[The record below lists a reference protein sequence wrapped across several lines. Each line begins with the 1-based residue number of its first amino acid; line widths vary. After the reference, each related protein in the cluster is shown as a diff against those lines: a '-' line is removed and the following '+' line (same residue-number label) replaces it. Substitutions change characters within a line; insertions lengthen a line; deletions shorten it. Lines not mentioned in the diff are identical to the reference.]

1 MQQWAGNC
9 ARERWQ
15 KGGGEVQLMLGSKQG
30 RGGIKEWMKLKV
42 VRLRGVKREGD
53 MMRARKEGQK
63 RCLISRTPPSPFALS
78 GGGSPNPHPHP
89 TPQNT
94 ALWNFPRQA
103 EGRRA
108 RVSAEEKQ
116 SGSDWEDAP
125 RVRTSVNIQNGH
137 GIGPLFWQDFTLGIP
152 WSVVAAATA
161 SFLHITMP
169 SVSLSL
175 PTALAGPART
185 WVCLSCMFWVS
196 SLFNWSSCSGAFQE
210 FCLTCGQPGKANLKA
225 RKK

>member
-1 MQQWAGNC
+1 MNKLLVHICDLFENYASSGLQTGEQWYLPRLKKQDCDQRVAGTIIWTGRIMCIGKVNKQHPSYINTTALQCRLRRILCDIRMDSMQQWPGNC

-15 KGGGEVQLMLGSKQG
+15 EGGGEVQLMLGSKRG

-42 VRLRGVKREGD
+42 VRFRGVKREGD

-78 GGGSPNPHPHP
+78 GGGSLNPHPHPHP

-116 SGSDWEDAP
+116 PGSD
-125 RVRTSVNIQNGH
+125 
-137 GIGPLFWQDFTLGIP
+137 
-152 WSVVAAATA
+152 
-161 SFLHITMP
+161 
-169 SVSLSL
+169 
-175 PTALAGPART
+175 
-185 WVCLSCMFWVS
+185 
-196 SLFNWSSCSGAFQE
+196 
-210 FCLTCGQPGKANLKA
+210 
-225 RKK
+225 